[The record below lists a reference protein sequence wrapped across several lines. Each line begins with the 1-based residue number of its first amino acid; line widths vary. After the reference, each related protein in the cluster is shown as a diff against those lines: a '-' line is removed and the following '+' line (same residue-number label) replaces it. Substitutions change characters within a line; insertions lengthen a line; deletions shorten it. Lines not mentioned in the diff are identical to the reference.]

1 MKSTSIH
8 RGGGGYTTLV
18 LKCILLASFAI
29 LARLSF
35 YFSCQILSHQQLLGD
50 VIKIDQHPNNV
61 AGDQTFMNEK
71 NNNNQHDNDINNDD
85 APAQTRGEKNIV
97 EHFNG
102 TEDELDAPRINP
114 EELVTV
120 DSKKARQ
127 IRSNKLL
134 KKTKSQPTK
143 DDSGGIKLHQ
153 EYIDRVRGLA
163 PFPKKL
169 HILFPHKDYYK
180 QHPDL
185 PFVKHTIVRF
195 IEMNPTWEVTIYDD
209 ADMDSIIAQAAADDI
224 ISVDEKHALL
234 GHGDDSPAH
243 REFVPVS
250 S

>member
-50 VIKIDQHPNNV
+50 VIIIDQHPNNV

-71 NNNNQHDNDINNDD
+71 NNNNQHDNDINND
-85 APAQTRGEKNIV
+85 APAQTRGEKNTV

-120 DSKKARQ
+120 DSKKARR

-180 QHPDL
+180 QHPEL

-195 IEMNPTWEVTIYDD
+195 IENNPTWEVTIYDD

-234 GHGDDSPAH
+234 GHGDNSPAH